1 MTLIISGTNRK
12 ESYSLRVSKIVEGI
26 YKGLKEPCEVL
37 SLVDVPFKE
46 TFDDP
51 YSGTLPARF
60 KPFTQKVEKAKRLV
74 IVCPEYNGGFPGI
87 LKYFI
92 DHWSYPGSFT
102 YKPVCLIGIGAGVLG
117 GLRALEHLQ
126 GILLYR
132 KVCICPEK
140 VLIGNVQNV
149 VQDSVIKDESL
160 MERLQL
166 QAKKFIECCS

>member
-12 ESYSLRVSKIVEGI
+12 ESYSLRVSKVVERI
-26 YKGLKEPCEVL
+26 YKDLKEPCEVL
-37 SLVDVPFKE
+37 SLMDVPFKE

-60 KPFTQKVEKAKRLV
+60 KSFAQKVEEAKRLV
-74 IVCPEYNGGFPGI
+74 IVCPEYNGSFPGI

-92 DHWSYPGSFT
+92 DHWPYPGSFT
-102 YKPVCLIGIGAGVLG
+102 YKPVCLIGIGAGVFG

-132 KVCICPEK
+132 KGCICPEK
-140 VLIGNVQNV
+140 VLIGDVQNV
-149 VQDSVIKDESL
+149 VRDSVIKDKSL

-166 QAKKFIECCS
+166 QAKKFIECCP